1 MKGSILTGILVL
13 LISLITN
20 GQTPQ
25 AFNYQ
30 AVVRDSNGDILINK
44 QVGMKF
50 SILKGSLTGTSIYS
64 ETHTPTSNANG
75 LINIQIGGG
84 TGFDDID
91 WSDGQYFIKTET
103 DPSGGTNYSI
113 SGTSQLL
120 SVPYALHAETA
131 QSVTN
136 AKNIYNVVD
145 FGAYADNTNAT
156 ATTTAVQNAVDACI
170 AAGNG
175 VVYFPVGTFA
185 LNSTIDVA
193 LASALKSIKIVGEGT
208 GLTKLVFQS
217 GASDGL
223 NITFSNGAL
232 MDGYKGSIIV
242 RDFTISCIGS
252 DQGGA
257 AIKLTGSGS
266 SSPMPGKEVNNIV
279 INGIGSSDCWSYGV
293 RVINAT
299 YTKVYDINY
308 GGPATANSVATH
320 LGTAISIES
329 DNGAVDY
336 FIRNCHITHADI
348 GINILSNGAN
358 GAEGVYIDQCAMV
371 FVNCGIKWIAP
382 SSGKEPWL
390 YFSGSHINAMQ
401 YNIYAQNLI
410 QAQISGNL
418 LYQNSNFVDD
428 WIGIFIDNTFNAANN
443 DLIHINNNTIHGFKN
458 LSPTSQAIKLVKCG
472 TASIN
477 DNLIFYCKR
486 GIDYTTDLYDA
497 NIVFN
502 KFIDCDL
509 GINGASVP
517 SASVVTQISS
527 SPQDLNK

>member
-1 MKGSILTGILVL
+1 
-13 LISLITN
+13 
-20 GQTPQ
+20 
-25 AFNYQ
+25 
-30 AVVRDSNGDILINK
+30 
-44 QVGMKF
+44 MKF
-50 SILKGSLTGTSIYS
+50 SILKGSLTGTRIYS
-64 ETHTPTSNANG
+64 ETHTPTSNLSGVSSPKLCFVWKIILLADTSTALLRGSSFANG

-252 DQGGA
+252 DQG
-257 AIKLTGSGS
+257 
-266 SSPMPGKEVNNIV
+266 E
-279 INGIGSSDCWSYGV
+279 
-293 RVINAT
+293 
-299 YTKVYDINY
+299 
-308 GGPATANSVATH
+308 
-320 LGTAISIES
+320 
-329 DNGAVDY
+329 
-336 FIRNCHITHADI
+336 
-348 GINILSNGAN
+348 
-358 GAEGVYIDQCAMV
+358 Q
-371 FVNCGIKWIAP
+371 
-382 SSGKEPWL
+382 
-390 YFSGSHINAMQ
+390 Q
-401 YNIYAQNLI
+401 
-410 QAQISGNL
+410 
-418 LYQNSNFVDD
+418 
-428 WIGIFIDNTFNAANN
+428 
-443 DLIHINNNTIHGFKN
+443 
-458 LSPTSQAIKLVKCG
+458 
-472 TASIN
+472 
-477 DNLIFYCKR
+477 
-486 GIDYTTDLYDA
+486 
-497 NIVFN
+497 
-502 KFIDCDL
+502 
-509 GINGASVP
+509 
-517 SASVVTQISS
+517 
-527 SPQDLNK
+527 